1 MFPTQYNKPERKFS
15 NPGSRI
21 HETYVGKY
29 DENGHMYL
37 EKTGEE
43 DIYDQIQ
50 SHKDSVDINILMKR
64 YLNGETDVLSRV
76 QGVFAD
82 VTGMPRT
89 YAEMMN
95 IVNDSTS
102 AFESL
107 PVEVREKFNFNVMEF
122 LQQSGSD
129 QWYEKLGIRKPVSDS
144 PSTGET
150 VVPDVVKPE
159 QEVTI

>member
-1 MFPTQYNKPERKFS
+1 MFPTQYTPRERVLT
-15 NPGSRI
+15 NVGSRI
-21 HETYVGKY
+21 HDVYTAKY
-29 DENGHMYL
+29 DERGSMYL

-43 DIYDQIQ
+43 NIYDQIQ
-50 SHKDSVDINILMKR
+50 SHKDSVDINVLLKR
-64 YLNGETDVLSRV
+64 YENGETDVLSKV
-76 QGVFAD
+76 QGVFCD

-95 IVNDSTS
+95 IVNDSTA

-107 PVEVREKFNFNVMEF
+107 PVETRAKFNHNVMEF
-122 LQQSGSD
+122 LQESGSEAWFD
-129 QWYEKLGIRKPVSDS
+129 KLGIRRPVSDS

-159 QEVTI
+159 QEVTV

>member
-1 MFPTQYNKPERKFS
+1 MFPTQYNRPISKYS
-15 NPGSRI
+15 NPGNRV

-29 DENGHMYL
+29 DEHGHMHL

-50 SHKDSVDINILMKR
+50 SHKDSVDINVLMQR
-64 YLNGETDVLSRV
+64 YKNGDETALSRV

-95 IVNDSTS
+95 LVNDSTA

-107 PVEVREKFNFNVMEF
+107 PISVREKFNHNVMEF
-122 LQQSGSD
+122 LQQSGTD
-129 QWYEKLGIRKPVSDS
+129 VWYDKLGMMKPVSDS

-159 QEVTI
+159 EVIS